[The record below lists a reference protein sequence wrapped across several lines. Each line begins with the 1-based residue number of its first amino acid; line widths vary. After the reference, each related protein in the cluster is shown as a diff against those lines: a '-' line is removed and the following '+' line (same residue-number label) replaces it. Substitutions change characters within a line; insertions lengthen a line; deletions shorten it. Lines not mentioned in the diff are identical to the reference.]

1 MPGGPVDLWPWV
13 QQNQP
18 SELHPEAPPAVW
30 PRQPSENQ
38 TSCLSHSP
46 LPFCHSSL
54 CWSSAMPGGSTRN
67 VPSKHSDE
75 LSISHM

>member
-1 MPGGPVDLWPWV
+1 MPGGPMDPWPWV

-18 SELHPEAPPAVW
+18 SELHPEAPPAVRLPVW

-54 CWSSAMPGGSTRN
+54 CCSSAMPG
-67 VPSKHSDE
+67 DE
-75 LSISHM
+75 LSILHT